1 MIPIHRMVGGTMKRS
16 PIQPVKGTRDFYPET
31 MAQRVWLYERIRS
44 VARRFGYQEYEGP
57 ILEPIALYAAKSG
70 DELVKEQAFVLTDR
84 GGDELAMRP
93 ELTPTLA
100 RMVAQKQ
107 AQLPRPIRWW
117 SFGPFWRYER
127 PQKGRSREF
136 FQWNIDLLGV
146 DDPGADA
153 ELLAVAA
160 AFFRETGLG
169 DGQVVLQVNNRR
181 LMDRCLAGLGIEG
194 EFKKLAFRLIDKR
207 DKLDSGKWAEY
218 GGSLGFTSP
227 QISDLSKL
235 LENRELWRESDEL
248 IRLFEILE
256 AYDVGGMIRY
266 EPSVI
271 RGLDYYTGT
280 VFEAR
285 DSDGEFR
292 AILGGGRYD
301 NLVADVGGDP
311 VPGVGFA
318 MGDVVVSL
326 VLQKYGQLPALRPAP
341 ARALVTIFSPELSLV
356 SVRAAM
362 SLRRAGIDI
371 EVYPEPAKMAK
382 QVRYADQI
390 GIPFVII
397 LGPDEAAQGRVALKE
412 LASGEQ
418 ALLTV
423 DETAARLK
431 G

>member
-1 MIPIHRMVGGTMKRS
+1 MKRNA
-16 PIQPVKGTRDFYPET
+16 IQPVKGTRDFYPEA
-31 MAQRVWLYERIRS
+31 MAQRVWLYERIRA

-70 DELVKEQAFVLTDR
+70 DELVKEQAFILTDR
-84 GGDELAMRP
+84 GGDELALRP

-127 PQKGRSREF
+127 PQKGRTREF

-146 DDPGADA
+146 DDPRADA

-160 AFFRETGLG
+160 GFFREVGLG
-169 DGQVVLQVNNRR
+169 TGQVILQVNNRR

-194 EFKKLAFRLIDKR
+194 EGKKLAFRLIDKR
-207 DKLDSGKWAEY
+207 DKLDPPKWAEY
-218 GGSLGFTSP
+218 GGSLGFTAA
-227 QISDLSKL
+227 QIADLSRL
-235 LENRELWRESDEL
+235 LENRELWRDSEEL
-248 IRLFEILE
+248 VQLFKILE
-256 AYDVGGMIRY
+256 AYETGEMVRY

-285 DSDGEFR
+285 DADGEFR

-326 VLQKYGQLPALRPAP
+326 VMQKYGQLPAIKPAP
-341 ARALVTIFSPELSLV
+341 ARALVTIFSPDLSSA

-362 SLRRAGIDI
+362 RLRGAGIDVEI
-371 EVYPEPAKMAK
+371 YPEPAKMAK
-382 QVRYADQI
+382 QVRYADQL
-390 GIPFVII
+390 GIPFAVI
-397 LGPDEAAQGRVALKE
+397 LGPEEAAQGRVALKE
-412 LASGEQ
+412 LATGDQ
-418 ALLTV
+418 VVLTI
-423 DETAARLK
+423 EEAAARLK

>member
-1 MIPIHRMVGGTMKRS
+1 MIAIHRKLGGLMKRS
-16 PIQPVKGTRDFYPET
+16 PIQAVKGTRDFYPEA
-31 MAQRVWLYERIRS
+31 MAQRVWLYERIRT

-57 ILEPIALYAAKSG
+57 ILEPITLYAAKSG

-107 AQLPRPIRWW
+107 AQIPRPIRWW

-127 PQKGRSREF
+127 PQKGRTREF

-146 DDPGADA
+146 NDSRADA

-160 AFFRETGLG
+160 MFFREAGLG
-169 DGQVVLQVNNRR
+169 EGQVVLQVNNRR
-181 LMDRCLAGLGIEG
+181 LMDGCLAKLGIEG
-194 EFKKLAFRLIDKR
+194 EGKKIAFRLIDKR
-207 DKLDSGKWAEY
+207 DKLDPVKWSEY
-218 GGSLGFTSP
+218 GSSIGFSMP
-227 QISDLSKL
+227 QISELNKL
-235 LENRELWRESDEL
+235 LENRDLWRDSEEL
-248 IRLFEILE
+248 VELFKILE
-256 AYDVGGMIRY
+256 AYEVGGMVRY
-266 EPSVI
+266 EPAVI

-285 DSDGEFR
+285 DADGEFR

-326 VLQKYGQLPALRPAP
+326 VLQKYGRLPALRPAP
-341 ARALVTIFSPELSLV
+341 ARALVTIFSPELSLD
-356 SVRAAM
+356 SVRVAM
-362 SLRRAGIDI
+362 GLRKAGIDVEI
-371 EVYPEPAKMAK
+371 YPEPAKMAK

-390 GIPFVII
+390 GIPFAII
-397 LGPDEAAQGRVALKE
+397 MGPDEVAQGRMALKE
-412 LASGEQ
+412 LSSGEQ
-418 ALLTV
+418 SLLTIEEV
-423 DETAARLK
+423 AARLA

>member
-1 MIPIHRMVGGTMKRS
+1 MKRS
-16 PIQPVKGTRDFYPET
+16 PIQPVKGTRDFYPEA
-31 MAQRVWLYERIRS
+31 MAQRVWLYERIRV

-127 PQKGRSREF
+127 PQKGRTREF

-146 DDPGADA
+146 DDPRADA
-153 ELLAVAA
+153 ELIAIAA
-160 AFFRETGLG
+160 SFFREAGLG
-169 DGQVVLQVNNRR
+169 DGQAILQVSNRR
-181 LMDRCLAGLGIEG
+181 LMDRCLADLGIEADV
-194 EFKKLAFRLIDKR
+194 KKLAFRLIDKR
-207 DKLDSGKWAEY
+207 DKLEPAKWADY
-218 GGSLGFTSP
+218 GGSLGFSAA
-227 QISDLSKL
+227 QLDALSRL

-248 IRLFEILE
+248 VALFEILE
-256 AYDVGGMIRY
+256 AYEVSGMVRY

-285 DSDGEFR
+285 DADGEFR

-301 NLVADVGGDP
+301 NLVADLGGDP

-326 VLQKYGQLPALRPAP
+326 VLQKYGRLPVLRPAP
-341 ARALVTIFSPELSLV
+341 ARALVTIFSPELSLDA
-356 SVRAAM
+356 VRAAM
-362 SLRRAGIDI
+362 RLRAAGVDVEI
-371 EVYPEPAKMAK
+371 YPEPAKMAK
-382 QVRYADQI
+382 QVRYADQL
-390 GIPFVII
+390 GIPFAVI

-418 ALLTV
+418 TSLTI
-423 DETAARLK
+423 EEAAARLRS
-431 G
+431 